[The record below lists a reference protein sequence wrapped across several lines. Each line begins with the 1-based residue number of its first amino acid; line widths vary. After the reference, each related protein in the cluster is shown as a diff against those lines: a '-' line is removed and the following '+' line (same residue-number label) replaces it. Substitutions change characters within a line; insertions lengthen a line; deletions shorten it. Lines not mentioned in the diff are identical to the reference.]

1 MGFDLADLEFV
12 REGLILTLRRSK
24 TDQEGRGRRIGI
36 PHARGRWRPVREAE
50 AWIEV
55 AEITE
60 GPLFRSLRNAN
71 ARRGR
76 TGLAGAAPQA
86 PANLARARCKTPLR
100 ARPRVFF

>member
-60 GPLFRSLRNAN
+60 GPLFRSLRNGNARG
-71 ARRGR
+71 ARRGMMPSR
-76 TGLAGAAPQA
+76 SVSTRSLGQVGLL
-86 PANLARARCKTPLR
+86 PAVQ
-100 ARPRVFF
+100 RPTKFGM